1 MPGNGKIIFPPQG
14 TSLNSVVAI
23 ENFMESTEAVT
34 NLSSAQLMNPCI
46 YIYTYIYIY
55 VYIYIQ
61 CMFMYLGQL
70 TSLETYAKTGPASLV
85 IAL

>member
-46 YIYTYIYIY
+46 CID
-55 VYIYIQ
+55 IQ
-61 CMFMYLGQL
+61 CMFMYPGQL